1 MKKKPSKKTKKAET
15 YYKIVGSSKTIS
27 AFKKMLGY

>member
-1 MKKKPSKKTKKAET
+1 MKKKPIKKKKAET
-15 YYKIVGSSKTIS
+15 YYKIVGSPKTIS